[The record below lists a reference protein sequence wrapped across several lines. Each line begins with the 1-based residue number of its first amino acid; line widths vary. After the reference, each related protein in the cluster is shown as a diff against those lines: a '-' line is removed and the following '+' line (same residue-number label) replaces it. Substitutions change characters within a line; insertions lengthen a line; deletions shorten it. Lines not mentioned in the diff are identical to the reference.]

1 LAEMDRFSFMKFL
14 SQGGIP
20 FNYDEEE
27 WEEDFETIKALKIC
41 YKALKNQMEEIINAG
56 RKNRK

>member
-1 LAEMDRFSFMKFL
+1 MKFL

-41 YKALKNQMEEIINAG
+41 YKALKNQTEETINAG